1 MKRKDFNILIFVLSF
16 IIVGFIDNFINER
29 TFQTFT
35 SKELQTFP
43 ISLYFAFFEIAS
55 IAAGF
60 LIVYKLRKRIVDLLL
75 LPIWL
80 AGFDMFSLI
89 FNRKSIFEQENWR
102 KEIWGEQ
109 LGFFGESFL
118 GLPMGYWI
126 SVAFLVVYL
135 LVAYKPQIINKLKAR
150 K

>member
-1 MKRKDFNILIFVLSF
+1 MKRREFNILIFALSF
-16 IIVGFIDNFINER
+16 IIFGFIDNFINER

-55 IAAGF
+55 IVAGF
-60 LIVYKLRKRIVDLLL
+60 LIIYRLRKRIVDLLL

-109 LGFFGESFL
+109 LGFFGKSFL
-118 GLPMGYWI
+118 GLPVGYWI
-126 SVAFLVVYL
+126 SVVFLVVYM
-135 LVAYKPQIINKLKAR
+135 LVAYKPQILNKLKAR